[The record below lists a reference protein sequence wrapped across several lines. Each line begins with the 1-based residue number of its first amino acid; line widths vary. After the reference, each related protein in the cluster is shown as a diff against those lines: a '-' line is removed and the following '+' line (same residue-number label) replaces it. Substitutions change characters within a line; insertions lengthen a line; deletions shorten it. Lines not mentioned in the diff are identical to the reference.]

1 MQNII
6 IAIIIP
12 IMHPQFV
19 SSEEFDEDVEL
30 YAAAGRD
37 DGRDEYEEDEEDEED
52 DDV

>member
-19 SSEEFDEDVEL
+19 SSEELEEDVEL
-30 YAAAGRD
+30 SAAAGRD
-37 DGRDEYEEDEEDEED
+37 AGRYEDEED